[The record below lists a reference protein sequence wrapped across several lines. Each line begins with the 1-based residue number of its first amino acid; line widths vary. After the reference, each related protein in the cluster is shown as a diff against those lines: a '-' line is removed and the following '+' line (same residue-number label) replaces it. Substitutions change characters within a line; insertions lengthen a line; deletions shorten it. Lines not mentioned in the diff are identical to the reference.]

1 MRTIN
6 TFRTLAVAS
15 VCLASLTFTA
25 CNKKEKSQN
34 LITKDHVYSGYL
46 KDVRLG
52 DGIPLSIGVSVRYK
66 IMDQVKFTSEFDAPS
81 TFDSL
86 VLAPRELELANKIA
100 NKYHNVDS
108 VFTVL
113 RPTFINEIKDYFAS
127 SLGEQGIEIKEVIIS
142 EVVFPQN
149 YTSTMERLAL
159 QKQELESIRKQAAID
174 LERSIAERSQAEE
187 DGKVEIAR
195 AEMDAKV
202 QKINA
207 ETEKSTRINR
217 MEQAE
222 TEKQVAKSHAE
233 ADAERI
239 ALLAKVELAKQK
251 EMKELDAQHQR
262 NLDKV
267 AIQKQQDLEELAFS
281 KDIKMAKLCS
291 DNPTY
296 ANYIVNKELA
306 SKVQIAVLPNNQDGT
321 VFSNLL
327 KSTTPR

>member
-1 MRTIN
+1 MKTNNNFRAIVLGLAGFLALSLSACSKKQQPN
-6 TFRTLAVAS
+6 TA
-15 VCLASLTFTA
+15 
-25 CNKKEKSQN
+25 
-34 LITKDHVYSGYL
+34 ITKDHVYNTYL
-46 KDVRLG
+46 HEVRLG
-52 DGIPLSIGVSVRYK
+52 DGIPLSIGVAVRYK
-66 IMDQVKFTSEFDAPS
+66 IMDQVKFTNEFDDPNV
-81 TFDSL
+81 FDSL
-86 VLAPRELELANKIA
+86 VMAPRELELANKIA

-108 VFTVL
+108 VFTTL
-113 RPTFINEIKDYFAS
+113 RPQFINEIKSYFAS

-142 EVVFPQN
+142 EVVFPNN
-149 YTSTMERLAL
+149 YTATMERLAL

-195 AEMDAKV
+195 AEMNAKV

-222 TEKQVAKSHAE
+222 TEKQVAKAQAE
-233 ADAERI
+233 AEAERI
-239 ALLAKVELAKQK
+239 ALLSKAELAKQR
-251 EMKELDAQHQR
+251 ELKELEAQHQR
-262 NLDKV
+262 SLDKV
-267 AIQKQQDLEELAFS
+267 AIQKQQDMEDLAFN

-291 DNPTY
+291 ENPNY

-327 KSTTPR
+327 KTTAPR